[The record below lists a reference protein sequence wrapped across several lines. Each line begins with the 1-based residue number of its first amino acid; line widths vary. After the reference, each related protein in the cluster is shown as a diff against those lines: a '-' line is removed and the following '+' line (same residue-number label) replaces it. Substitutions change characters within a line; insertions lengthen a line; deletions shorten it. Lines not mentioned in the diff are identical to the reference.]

1 MATTELKVKI
11 DAAINAEP
19 TLKALR
25 ELKKLQKETVAGS
38 AEYKVLQSRINDI
51 GDAAKT
57 AKGQSEDWIDALAG
71 AGGPIG
77 MLGRGLDTV
86 TSSTNKFGLAW
97 KAVGIGA
104 LVALVAQLVNAFTS
118 NEKAMK
124 KLEPVMIMFEQILG
138 GIFAALEP
146 VFDIVIDLAMKG
158 MPLLQKAIGGLYA
171 GLAGLASF
179 LKNFFVVQFKNF
191 QAFGKVLKGVFTLDY
206 DLIKEGIGDVVDN
219 IKEGVKNVVETTTKT
234 WDNYNEGLKETTKT
248 QKKNLEEQKAEREKA
263 LANTKAIYEQQ
274 EKLRQ
279 ADLDK
284 AKAVAMS
291 QAKTEE
297 ERLAIEKKFAEDSYN
312 SKKKL
317 LEQTQALYPKGAK
330 EYKDYTAQLTALEGE
345 YINKKTEFKNKEKE
359 LAEKAFQDEVKAQ
372 QTASKQKLDEL
383 QNEYNLV
390 RQLEGENSAK
400 ARAAQDEIY
409 KQQQLALEA
418 EKKLYASKKELSKED
433 KARIAEIELAEK
445 NLTTTIQ
452 IENDKRVDSDR
463 DRESKRLEQAKSAA
477 DAEFK
482 RQMDY
487 YALDFD
493 AQQKLINDK
502 IAADAKYYADQEAL
516 FVGNEEKLAELR
528 AKKLESDAA
537 NVDAE
542 AALDQK
548 RVASK
553 MQALD
558 AVIAIAGA
566 ESNVGRAALIAKQIL
581 LAKELVMEAK
591 KTITFSTLKASE
603 ATVATATGAAKTA
616 AVGFPQNIPLLI
628 AYAAQ
633 AAGIIAAIVSAV
645 KGAKSAASS
654 IGGGDMGGGAPA
666 SAPDGG
672 ANVPKPRGLAGGGMV
687 SGPGGGKSDL
697 IPAMLSN
704 GESVINA
711 NSTSMFRPLLSAINT
726 IGGGKRFAEGG
737 LALSNFTQAQSMGQ
751 LNDMMVMNS
760 QPIKTYV
767 VAQDMT
773 NQQMMDREIK
783 TRSTI

>member
-11 DAAINAEP
+11 VSAINAER
-19 TLKALR
+19 TLKTLR

-38 AEYKVLQSRINDI
+38 DDYKKIQARINDI

-77 MLGRGLDTV
+77 SLGRGLDTI
-86 TSSTNKFGLAW
+86 TSSTNKFGLAL
-97 KAVGIGA
+97 KATGIG
-104 LVALVAQLVNAFTS
+104 LIVALVAQLVAAFTE

-124 KLEPVMIMFEQILG
+124 KLEPIMIAFEQILG

-146 VFDIVIDLAMKG
+146 VLDAFVELAMQAIPYLTKG
-158 MPLLQKAIGGLYA
+158 IGILYSTLYGLFTMIKDVGVGAGKLLVGI
-171 GLAGLASF
+171 
-179 LKNFFVVQFKNF
+179 
-191 QAFGKVLKGVFTLDY
+191 FTLDT
-206 DLIKEGIGDVVDN
+206 DMISEGMDQITGSISNGVD
-219 IKEGVKNVVETTTKT
+219 EGMKAYERFEAGT
-234 WDNYNEGLKETTKT
+234 KETTKT
-248 QKKNLEEQKAEREKA
+248 QKKNLQEAADAHAKYLAE
-263 LANTKAIYEQQ
+263 TKAMYEQQ

-317 LEQTQALYPKGAK
+317 LEQTQALYPKNSK
-330 EYKDYTAQLTALEGE
+330 EYKDYVAQLISLEGE

-372 QTASKQKLDEL
+372 QLASKQKLDTL

-390 RQLEGENSAK
+390 RQLEDK
-400 ARAAQDEIY
+400 KKTKTRAAQDEIF
-409 KQQQLALEA
+409 KQQQAALES
-418 EKKLYASKKELSKED
+418 EKQLYTSKKELTKED
-433 KARIAEIELAEK
+433 RTRIAEIEQAEK
-445 NLTTTIQ
+445 TLTTTIQ

-463 DRESKRLEQAKSAA
+463 DRDSKRLEQAKSAA

-487 YALDFD
+487 YALDFE
-493 AQQKLINDK
+493 AQQKLIDDK
-502 IAADAKYYADQEAL
+502 IAKDAEYYAAQEAL

-542 AALDQK
+542 AALDQR

-558 AVIAIAGA
+558 AIISIAGA

-645 KGAKSAASS
+645 KGAKSAASA
-654 IGGGDMGGGAPA
+654 IGGGDTGEKGAP
-666 SAPDGG
+666 SPDAG
-672 ANVPKPRGLAGGGMV
+672 ANVPKPRGLAGGGMI

-711 NSTSMFRPLLSAINT
+711 NSTAMFRPLLSSINA

-737 LALSNFTQAQSMGQ
+737 MALSNFTQAQSMGQ
-751 LNDMMVMNS
+751 LGDIMTMNS

>member
-11 DAAINAEP
+11 DAAINAEG
-19 TLKALR
+19 TLKTLR

-38 AEYKVLQSRINDI
+38 DDYKKIQARINDI

-77 MLGRGLDTV
+77 SLGRGLDTI
-86 TSSTNKFGLAW
+86 TSSTNKFGLAL
-97 KAVGIGA
+97 KATGIG
-104 LVALVAQLVNAFTS
+104 LIVALVAQLVAAFTE

-124 KLEPVMIMFEQILG
+124 KLEPIMIAFEQILG

-146 VFDIVIDLAMKG
+146 VLDAFVELAMQAIPYLTKG
-158 MPLLQKAIGGLYA
+158 IGILYSTLYGLFTMIKDVGVGAGKLLVGI
-171 GLAGLASF
+171 
-179 LKNFFVVQFKNF
+179 
-191 QAFGKVLKGVFTLDY
+191 FTLDT
-206 DLIKEGIGDVVDN
+206 DMISEGMDQITGSISNGVD
-219 IKEGVKNVVETTTKT
+219 EGMKAYERFEAGT
-234 WDNYNEGLKETTKT
+234 KETTKT
-248 QKKNLEEQKAEREKA
+248 QKKNLQEAADAHAKYLAE
-263 LANTKAIYEQQ
+263 TKAMYEQQ

-284 AKAVAMS
+284 AKAIAMS

-317 LEQTQALYPKGAK
+317 LEQTQALYPKASK
-330 EYKDYTAQLTALEGE
+330 DYKDYTSQLISLEGE

-372 QTASKQKLDEL
+372 QNASKQKVDAL
-383 QNEYNLV
+383 QNEYNLA
-390 RQLEGENSAK
+390 RQLEGENAAK
-400 ARAAQDEIY
+400 TREIQDKIFQE
-409 KQQQLALEA
+409 QQAALEA

-433 KARIAEIELAEK
+433 KARIAEIEQSEK

-452 IENDKRVDSDR
+452 IENDKRADSDR
-463 DRESKRLEQAKSAA
+463 DTASKRLEQAKSAA

-487 YALDFD
+487 YALDFE
-493 AQQKLINDK
+493 AQQKLIDDK
-502 IAADAKYYADQEAL
+502 IAKDAEYYAAQEAL

-542 AALDQK
+542 AALDQR

-654 IGGGDMGGGAPA
+654 IGAGDMGGGTP
-666 SAPDGG
+666 APDGG
-672 ANVPKPRGLAGGGMV
+672 ANVPKPRGLAGGGIV

-711 NSTSMFRPLLSAINT
+711 NSTSMFRPLLSSINA

-737 LALSNFTQAQSMGQ
+737 MALSNFTQAQSMGQ
-751 LNDMMVMNS
+751 LGDIMTMNS

>member
-11 DAAINAEP
+11 DAAINAEG
-19 TLKALR
+19 TLKTLR
-25 ELKKLQKETVAGS
+25 ELKKLQRETVAGS
-38 AEYKVLQSRINDI
+38 DDYKKIQARINDI

-77 MLGRGLDTV
+77 SLGRGLDTI
-86 TSSTNKFGLAW
+86 TSSTNKFGLAL
-97 KAVGIGA
+97 KATGIG
-104 LVALVAQLVNAFTS
+104 LIVALVAQLVAAFTE

-124 KLEPVMIMFEQILG
+124 KLEPIMIAFEQILG

-146 VFDIVIDLAMKG
+146 VLDAFVELAMQAIPYLTKG
-158 MPLLQKAIGGLYA
+158 IGILYSTLYGLFTMIKDVGVGAGKLLVGI
-171 GLAGLASF
+171 
-179 LKNFFVVQFKNF
+179 
-191 QAFGKVLKGVFTLDY
+191 FTLDT
-206 DLIKEGIGDVVDN
+206 DMISEGMDQITGSISNGVD
-219 IKEGVKNVVETTTKT
+219 EGMKAYERFEAGT
-234 WDNYNEGLKETTKT
+234 KETTKT
-248 QKKNLEEQKAEREKA
+248 QKKNLQEAADAHAKYLAE
-263 LANTKAIYEQQ
+263 TKAMYEQQ

-284 AKAVAMS
+284 AKAIAMS

-317 LEQTQALYPKGAK
+317 LEQTQALYPKASK
-330 EYKDYTAQLTALEGE
+330 DYKDYTAQLISLEGE

-372 QTASKQKLDEL
+372 QLASKQKLEEL
-383 QNEYNLV
+383 QNAYNLT
-390 RQLEGENSAK
+390 RQLEGENAAK
-400 ARAAQDEIY
+400 TREIQDKIFQE
-409 KQQQLALEA
+409 QQAALEA

-433 KARIAEIELAEK
+433 KARIAEIEQSER

-452 IENDKRVDSDR
+452 IENDKRADSDR
-463 DRESKRLEQAKSAA
+463 DTASKRLEQAKSAS
-477 DAEFK
+477 DAEFN
-482 RQMDY
+482 RQMQY

-493 AQQKLINDK
+493 AQQQLINDK
-502 IAADAKYYADQEAL
+502 IAKDAEYYAAQEAL

-542 AALDQK
+542 AALDQR

-558 AVIAIAGA
+558 AIISIAGA

-654 IGGGDMGGGAPA
+654 IGAGDMGGGTP
-666 SAPDGG
+666 APDGG

-711 NSTSMFRPLLSAINT
+711 NSTSMFRPLLSSINA

-737 LALSNFTQAQSMGQ
+737 MALSNFTQAQSMGQ
-751 LNDMMVMNS
+751 LGDIMTMNS

>member
-11 DAAINAEP
+11 DAAINAEG
-19 TLKALR
+19 TLKTLR

-38 AEYKVLQSRINDI
+38 DDYKKIQARINDI

-77 MLGRGLDTV
+77 SLGRGLDTI
-86 TSSTNKFGLAW
+86 TSSTNKFGLAL
-97 KAVGIGA
+97 KATGIG
-104 LVALVAQLVNAFTS
+104 LIVALIAQLVAAFTE

-124 KLEPVMIMFEQILG
+124 KLEPIMIMFEQILG

-146 VFDIVIDLAMKG
+146 VLDAFVELAMQAIPYLTKG
-158 MPLLQKAIGGLYA
+158 IGILYSTLYGLFTMIKDVGVGAGKLLVGI
-171 GLAGLASF
+171 
-179 LKNFFVVQFKNF
+179 
-191 QAFGKVLKGVFTLDY
+191 FTLDT
-206 DLIKEGIGDVVDN
+206 DMISEGMDQITGSITN
-219 IKEGVKNVVETTTKT
+219 GV
-234 WDNYNEGLKETTKT
+234 NEGMKAYERFDAGTKETTKT
-248 QKKNLEEQKAEREKA
+248 QKKNLQEAADAHAKYLADMKA
-263 LANTKAIYEQQ
+263 NYEQQ

-297 ERLAIEKKFAEDSYN
+297 ERLGIEKKFAEDSYN

-317 LEQTQALYPKGAK
+317 LEQTQALYPKGSK
-330 EYKDYTAQLTALEGE
+330 DYKDYTAQLIALEGE

-372 QTASKQKLDEL
+372 QLASKQRIEEL
-383 QNEYNLV
+383 QNGYNLV
-390 RQLEGENSAK
+390 RQLEGENAAK
-400 ARAAQDEIY
+400 TRETQDKIFQE
-409 KQQQLALEA
+409 QQKALES

-433 KARIAEIELAEK
+433 QARLAEIEQAEK
-445 NLTTTIQ
+445 TLTTTIQ
-452 IENDKRVDSDR
+452 IENDKRADSDR
-463 DRESKRLEQAKSAA
+463 DTASKRLEQAKSAA
-477 DAEFK
+477 DAEFN
-482 RQMDY
+482 RQMQY

-493 AQQKLINDK
+493 AQQKLIDDK
-502 IAADAKYYADQEAL
+502 IAREAEYYAAQQAL

-528 AKKLESDAA
+528 AKKLEADAA
-537 NVDAE
+537 NVAAE
-542 AALDQK
+542 EDLDRR

-553 MQALD
+553 LQTLDNIVAL
-558 AVIAIAGA
+558 AGA
-566 ESNVGRAALIAKQIL
+566 ESAVGRAALVAKQIL
-581 LAKELVMEAK
+581 LAKELVLEAK
-591 KTITFSTLKASE
+591 KALSSIALKSAESGVS
-603 ATVATATGAAKTA
+603 VATGFAKTLA
-616 AVGFPQNIPLLI
+616 AGFPQNIPLLI

-633 AAGIIAAIVSAV
+633 AAGIISAIVSAV
-645 KGAKSAASS
+645 SKTKSAASS
-654 IGGGDMGGGAPA
+654 IGGGESGGSAPA

-687 SGPGGGKSDL
+687 SGRGGGKSDL

>member
-25 ELKKLQKETVAGS
+25 ELKQLQRETVAGS
-38 AEYKVLQSRINDI
+38 ADYKKIQARINDI

-57 AKGQSEDWIDALAG
+57 AKGQSEDWIDTLAG
-71 AGGPIG
+71 APGVVGS
-77 MLGRGLDTV
+77 LGRGLDSI
-86 TSSTNKFGLAW
+86 TSSTNKFGLAL
-97 KAVGIGA
+97 KATGIGLIVGLVGQ
-104 LVALVAQLVNAFTS
+104 LVAAFTS

-124 KLEPVMIMFEQILG
+124 KLEPIMIAFEQILG
-138 GIFAALEP
+138 GIFAAMEP
-146 VFDIVIDLAMKG
+146 VFDLLIDLAIQALPYVIKG
-158 MPLLQKAIGGLYA
+158 FGVLYSTLYGLFTMIKDIGVGAGKLLIGI
-171 GLAGLASF
+171 
-179 LKNFFVVQFKNF
+179 
-191 QAFGKVLKGVFTLDY
+191 FTLDTKMI
-206 DLIKEGIGDVVDN
+206 DEGMNQLTGSITN
-219 IKEGVKNVVETTTKT
+219 GVNAGMEAYGRFEAGT
-234 WDNYNEGLKETTKT
+234 KETTKT
-248 QKKNLEEQKAEREKA
+248 QKKNLQEAAEAHAKY
-263 LANTKAIYEQQ
+263 LAETKAMYEQQ

-284 AKAVAMS
+284 AKAIAMS

-297 ERLAIEKKFAEDSYN
+297 ERLAIEKKFAEDAYN

-317 LEQTQALYPKGAK
+317 LEQTQALYPKNSK
-330 EYKDYTAQLTALEGE
+330 EYKDYVAQLTTLEAE
-345 YINKKTEFKNKEKE
+345 YINKKTEFANKEKE
-359 LAEKAFQDEVKAQ
+359 IAEKAFQDQVKIQ
-372 QTASKQKLDEL
+372 QQASKQKLDTL

-400 ARAAQDEIY
+400 TRAAQDEIF
-409 KQQQLALEA
+409 KQQQAALES
-418 EKKLYASKKELSKED
+418 EKQLYASKKELTKED
-433 KARIAEIELAEK
+433 RTRIAEIEQAEK
-445 NLTTTIQ
+445 TLTTTIQ

-463 DRESKRLEQAKSAA
+463 DRDSKRLEQAKSAA

-487 YALDFD
+487 YALDFE
-493 AQQKLINDK
+493 AQQKLIDDK
-502 IAADAKYYADQEAL
+502 IAKDAEYYAAQEAL

-542 AALDQK
+542 AALDQR

-558 AVIAIAGA
+558 AIISIAGA

-645 KGAKSAASS
+645 KGAKSAASA
-654 IGGGDMGGGAPA
+654 IGGGDTGEKGAP
-666 SAPDGG
+666 SPDVG
-672 ANVPKPRGLAGGGMV
+672 ANVPKPRGLAGGGV
-687 SGPGGGKSDL
+687 ISGPGGGKSDL

-711 NSTSMFRPLLSAINT
+711 NSTAMFRPLLSSINA

-737 LALSNFTQAQSMGQ
+737 MALSNFTQAQSMGQ
-751 LNDMMVMNS
+751 LGDIMTMNS

>member
-11 DAAINAEP
+11 DAAINAEG
-19 TLKALR
+19 TLKTLR
-25 ELKKLQKETVAGS
+25 ELKKLQRETVAGS
-38 AEYKVLQSRINDI
+38 DDYKKIQARINDI

-57 AKGQSEDWIDALAG
+57 AKGQSEDWIDTLAG

-77 MLGRGLDTV
+77 SLGRGLDTI
-86 TSSTNKFGLAW
+86 TSSTNKFGLAL
-97 KAVGIGA
+97 KATGIG
-104 LVALVAQLVNAFTS
+104 LIVALVAQLVAAFTE

-124 KLEPVMIMFEQILG
+124 KLEPIMIAFEQILG

-146 VFDIVIDLAMKG
+146 VLDAFVELAMQAIPYLTKG
-158 MPLLQKAIGGLYA
+158 IGILYSTLYGLFTMIKDVGVGAGKLLVGI
-171 GLAGLASF
+171 
-179 LKNFFVVQFKNF
+179 
-191 QAFGKVLKGVFTLDY
+191 FTLDT
-206 DLIKEGIGDVVDN
+206 DMISEGMDQITGSISNGVD
-219 IKEGVKNVVETTTKT
+219 EGMKAYERFEAGT
-234 WDNYNEGLKETTKT
+234 KETTKT
-248 QKKNLEEQKAEREKA
+248 QKKNLQEAADAHAKYLAE
-263 LANTKAIYEQQ
+263 TKAMYEQQ

-284 AKAVAMS
+284 AKAIAMS

-317 LEQTQALYPKGAK
+317 LEQTQALYPKASK
-330 EYKDYTAQLTALEGE
+330 DYKDYTAQLISLEGE

-372 QTASKQKLDEL
+372 QLASKQKLEEL
-383 QNEYNLV
+383 QNAYNLT
-390 RQLEGENSAK
+390 RQLEGENAAK
-400 ARAAQDEIY
+400 TREIQDKIFQE
-409 KQQQLALEA
+409 QQAALEA

-433 KARIAEIELAEK
+433 KARIAEIEQSER

-452 IENDKRVDSDR
+452 IENDKRADSDR
-463 DRESKRLEQAKSAA
+463 DTASKRLEQAKSAS
-477 DAEFK
+477 DAEFN
-482 RQMDY
+482 RQMQY

-493 AQQKLINDK
+493 AQQQLINDK
-502 IAADAKYYADQEAL
+502 IAKDAEYYAAQEAL

-528 AKKLESDAA
+528 AKKLEADAA

-542 AALDQK
+542 AALDQR

-558 AVIAIAGA
+558 AIISIAGA

-654 IGGGDMGGGAPA
+654 IGAGDMGGGTP
-666 SAPDGG
+666 APDGG
-672 ANVPKPRGLAGGGMV
+672 ANVPKPRGLAGGGIV

-711 NSTSMFRPLLSAINT
+711 NSTSMFRPLLSSINA

-737 LALSNFTQAQSMGQ
+737 MALSNFTQAQSMGQ
-751 LNDMMVMNS
+751 LGDIMTMNS